1 MKTKLTEMLGIEH
14 PIIQGALASVSD
26 ATLAA
31 AVSNAGGAG
40 IIGSGGHDAKWV
52 REQINKARKLTN
64 KPFGVNVVLAAEDK
78 DEIIEVILEEKPK
91 FVTFGAGN
99 PVPYID
105 VIKKAGIIAMPV
117 VANLKQ
123 AKKVE
128 AAGGDAV
135 VVEGMEAGGHI
146 GRQTTM
152 SLMTNVIDAVNIPVV
167 VAGGIVDSRGIKAAM
182 KMGASA
188 VQMGSRF
195 LMSDECPAHI
205 NVKRKIAQATDT
217 DSVVVGHTIGHDVRG
232 LRNTYTDEYLAV
244 EYSDEPREALKG
256 KMKGRYEKAVIDGD
270 VENGLVEVG
279 QSLNKLNEILSCEEI
294 IQSLVLDLKDE

>member
-152 SLMTNVIDAVNIPVV
+152 ALMTNLIDAVNIPVV

-195 LMSDECPAHI
+195 LMSNECPAHI

>member
-52 REQINKARKLTN
+52 REQINKARRLTN

-195 LMSDECPAHI
+195 LMSNECPAHI

>member
-195 LMSDECPAHI
+195 LMSNECPAHI